1 MTASALA
8 LSESQLFQKVHF
20 YINFIP
26 HKDIAKTTPPLPQ
39 PKNKLSSNSSVK
51 SEYFDY
57 YTTPMSSV

>member
-26 HKDIAKTTPPLPQ
+26 HNDIAKMTPPPPR
-39 PKNKLSSNSSVK
+39 PKKKKSSNS
-51 SEYFDY
+51 
-57 YTTPMSSV
+57 